1 MKEGAFVVVEG
12 IDGSGSTS
20 VVGKL
25 AAHFRAQK
33 RAVHATCEP
42 SSGPFGVTIRQI
54 LSHSYA
60 VPNRPSPSFGWATMA
75 LLFAADRLD
84 HLEAE
89 VLPHLRAGDLV
100 LSDRYD
106 LSSLAYQSAT
116 AEPGAAGGADDPVAW
131 IGELNRRARRPDLTL
146 VLDVD
151 PDVAAERRQSRG
163 GTPEL
168 YERLELQRRLAALY
182 ADAERLVPGDRIV
195 HVDANQP
202 LAIVIAKSI
211 EAIERL

>member
-1 MKEGAFVVVEG
+1 MKDAAFVVVEG
-12 IDGSGSTS
+12 IDGSGSTT
-20 VVGKL
+20 VVGEL
-25 AAHFRAQK
+25 AAHFRSQK

-42 SSGPFGVTIRQI
+42 SGGPFGVIIRQI
-54 LSHSYA
+54 LSHSY
-60 VPNRPSPSFGWATMA
+60 VVFDRPSPSFGWATMA
-75 LLFAADRLD
+75 LLFAVDRLD

-116 AEPGAAGGADDPVAW
+116 AEPGASGDASDPVAW
-131 IGELNRRARRPDLTL
+131 IRELNRRARRPDLTL

-151 PDVAAERRQSRG
+151 PDVAAERRKSRG
-163 GTPEL
+163 GQAEL
-168 YERLELQRRLAALY
+168 YEKLELQRRLAALY
-182 ADAERLVPGDRIV
+182 AGAERLVPEDRIV

-202 LAIVIAKSI
+202 LSFVIARSI
-211 EAIERL
+211 EAIEAL

>member
-1 MKEGAFVVVEG
+1 MKKGAFVVVEG

-20 VVGKL
+20 VVGEL
-25 AAHFRAQK
+25 ATHFRAQG
-33 RAVHATCEP
+33 RALHATCEP

-54 LSHSYA
+54 LSHRFA
-60 VPNRPSPSFGWATMA
+60 VADRASPSFGWATMA

-84 HLEAE
+84 HLDAE
-89 VLPHLRAGDLV
+89 VLPHLEAGELV
-100 LSDRYD
+100 LTDRYD

-116 AEPGAAGGADDPVAW
+116 AEPGASGGGDPVAW
-131 IGELNRRARRPDLTL
+131 IRELNRQARRPDLTL

-163 GTPEL
+163 GTAEL
-168 YERLELQRRLAALY
+168 YEKLELQRRLAALY
-182 ADAERLVPGDRIV
+182 AQAERLVPGDRVV
-195 HVDANQP
+195 HIDANQP
-202 LAIVIAKSI
+202 LTLVIARSI